1 METSGEDSCVEE
13 SVDSQDAPRRFSAA
27 QTATLKAYYSGGMV
41 GTGQKYK
48 YFIEKAAS
56 TSRVTTEQVKV
67 CYSVKEGSNH

>member
-1 METSGEDSCVEE
+1 METSGENSCVED

-48 YFIEKAAS
+48 YFIEKATS
-56 TSRVTTEQVKV
+56 TSRRTTEQVKV
-67 CYSVKEGSNH
+67 CYSVKEGSNY